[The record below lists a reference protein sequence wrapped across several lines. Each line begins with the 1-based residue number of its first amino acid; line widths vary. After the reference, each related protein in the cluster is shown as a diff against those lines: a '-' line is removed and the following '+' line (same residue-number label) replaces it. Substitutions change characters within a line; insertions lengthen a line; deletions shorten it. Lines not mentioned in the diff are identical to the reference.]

1 MKLKNTIAVKTAL
14 VTYAFSWLCGLPQI
28 VHETASHDTAFAIG
42 AWGVYTFFAG
52 ATLWGM
58 IQLSSLRK
66 QAQEFA
72 ERLRPTVDSLG
83 SHEQFAAPSR

>member
-14 VTYAFSWLCGLPQI
+14 ILYAFGWFCGLPRAIQ
-28 VHETASHDTAFAIG
+28 ETAGQDTAFAIG
-42 AWGVYTFFAG
+42 FWGGYLLFAG
-52 ATLWGM
+52 ATLWGL

-72 ERLRPTVDSLG
+72 KRLEPSVDSVG
-83 SHEQFAAPSR
+83 SNEEFAVPLR